1 MQIVYEAYK
10 MNKRLIAVSLFLFSS
25 VLLFAQETI
34 VKGKVTDANSGDPIP
49 FVNVV
54 FKGTTIGAT
63 TDFDGKYM
71 IKTSTPT
78 DSLFASYIGYKPK
91 HKIVVKGITQTIDF
105 QIEEDIQ
112 QLAEVVVRPGVNP
125 AFEILK
131 QVNKN
136 KYINDKR
143 RLTAYEY
150 DTYTKIEIDVDNIS
164 EKFRKKKIM
173 MKIANVLDSIDRIA
187 GEDGK
192 PILPLLITE
201 SVSKIYYRENP
212 SLKFEN
218 ILQSKI
224 TGVGVE
230 DGTLVT
236 QLVGSSFQ
244 EYNFY
249 QNWLNIVSKEF
260 ISPIA
265 DGGRLY
271 YEYDLM
277 DSLYVG
283 NDYCY
288 RLDFYPRSPQDLAF
302 TGTMWIT
309 REGYALKQ
317 IDASIGKQANLN
329 FIEKIKIQQELERTN
344 EGAWL
349 PAKNRLLI
357 DISEV
362 NNGQAGMLAKFYTSN
377 KKFVINKPH
386 EPPFYGQPILMAED
400 ARLNE
405 SEVYWDTLR
414 HEPLSSTEKNV
425 YKMIDTLQNIPIIR
439 TYTDIIKI
447 IIGGYLTEG
456 KVDIGPYVSLLAVN
470 NIEGIRIQP
479 GFKTNM
485 KFSNK
490 WVIGGQFGYGF
501 KDEKFKYLGYV
512 QNILSR
518 KRWTTLTFKARSD
531 LGRVGLEDENIGDN
545 LLLQA
550 AQRFGTFR
558 SGYYFNEDR
567 VDFKREFF
575 KGFSQRVGFRY
586 FTFSPAYDF
595 GYYAEP
601 DNIATSE
608 ILQKFQTSEFIFE
621 SRYARDELFVQD
633 DNDRISLGT
642 TRWPII
648 TFRYVRGLSGVID
661 SDFDYQK
668 FRLSF
673 NKRMRMGPLGVGYL
687 NLEGDYIKGILPYP
701 LLTLH
706 IGNQTIIY
714 SSGLYNL
721 MRYGEFVSDRSVAL
735 QYQHHFEGLFLNR
748 IPLMR
753 KLKWRLTGS
762 ANVIYGSLSDANW
775 NLNAMTLSDGVT
787 PTVPIGTFKSYKPY
801 VELGYG
807 VENIFK
813 FIRIEFVHR
822 VTYLDNLMDGDK
834 PKKFGVRIGFQFTL

>member
-1 MQIVYEAYK
+1 VLIVSVAYE
-10 MNKRLIAVSLFLFSS
+10 MIKRFIPICFFLFSITS
-25 VLLFAQETI
+25 LFAQETI

-54 FKGTTIGAT
+54 FKGTSIGAT
-63 TDFDGKYM
+63 TDFDGNYL

-78 DSLFASYIGYKPK
+78 DSIYVSYIGYKPK
-91 HKIVVKGITQTIDF
+91 HKRIVKGIAQTIDF
-105 QIEEDIQ
+105 QIQEDTQ
-112 QLAEVVVRPGVNP
+112 QLDEVVVKPGINP

-131 QVNKN
+131 RVNDNKN
-136 KYINDKR
+136 KNDKR

-173 MKIANVLDSIDRIA
+173 KKITNVLDSIDRIA

-201 SVSKIYYRENP
+201 SVSKIYYRDNP
-212 SLKFEN
+212 KLKFEN
-218 ILQSKI
+218 ILNSKI

-277 DSLYVG
+277 DSLYIG

-302 TGTMWIT
+302 IGTMWIT
-309 REGYALKQ
+309 REGYALRQ
-317 IDASIGKQANLN
+317 IDATIGKQANLN
-329 FIEKIKIQQELERTN
+329 FVEKIKIQQELERTE

-349 PAKNRLLI
+349 PSKNRLLI

-377 KKFVINKPH
+377 KKFVINKPY
-386 EPPFYGQPILMAED
+386 ETSFYEQPIMMAED
-400 ARLNE
+400 ARLYE
-405 SEVYWDTLR
+405 GDAYWDTLR
-414 HEPLSSTEKNV
+414 HEPLSTTEKNV
-425 YKMIDTLQNIPIIR
+425 YKMIDTLQTIPVIR

-447 IIGGYLTEG
+447 AVGGYYTVG
-456 KVDIGPYVSLLAVN
+456 KFDIGPYVSILAIN
-470 NIEGIRIQP
+470 NIEGVRIQP
-479 GFKTNM
+479 GFKTNL

-490 WVIGGQFGYGF
+490 WVLGGQVGYGF
-501 KDEKFKYLGYV
+501 KDEKYKYLGYV
-512 QNILSR
+512 QNIISR

-531 LGRVGLEDENIGDN
+531 IGRVGLEDDNIGDN
-545 LLLQA
+545 FLLQA
-550 AQRFGTFR
+550 SQRFGTFR
-558 SGYYFNEDR
+558 TGYYFQEGR
-567 VDFKREFF
+567 ADFKREFF

-586 FTFSPAYDF
+586 STFSPTYDF
-595 GYYAEP
+595 GYYENP
-601 DNIATSE
+601 EDPVNSE
-608 ILQKFQTSEFIFE
+608 ILQNYQTSEFIFE

-648 TFRYVRGLSGVID
+648 TFRYVLGTNGIFD

-673 NKRMRMGPLGVGYL
+673 NKRLRMGPLGVGYF
-687 NLEGDYIKGILPYP
+687 NLSGDYVKGVIPYP
-701 LLTLH
+701 LLTMH
-706 IGNQTIIY
+706 IGNQTPIY
-714 SSGLYNL
+714 SSVLYNL
-721 MRYGEFVSDRSVAL
+721 MQYGEFVSDRSLAL

-753 KLKWRLTGS
+753 KLKWRWTAS
-762 ANVIYGSLSDANW
+762 ANVVYGSISQA
-775 NLNAMTLSDGVT
+775 NLNLNSEVTSDGT
-787 PTVPIGTFKSYKPY
+787 DTLPIGTFRSNLPY

-813 FIRIEFVHR
+813 FLRVEFVHR
-822 VTYLDNLMDGDK
+822 MTYLDNPGAK
-834 PKKFGVRIGFQFTL
+834 SFGVRFGFQFTL

>member
-1 MQIVYEAYK
+1 MPIVFVAEK
-10 MNKRLIAVSLFLFSS
+10 MILRFITLSLLLFSS
-25 VLLFAQETI
+25 VLLFAQETTI
-34 VKGKVTDANSGDPIP
+34 KGKVTDANSGDPIP

-54 FKGTTIGAT
+54 FKGTSIGT
-63 TDFDGKYM
+63 VTDFDGNYLV
-71 IKTSTPT
+71 KTSTPT
-78 DSLFASYIGYKPK
+78 DSLFASYIGYRSK
-91 HKIVVKGITQTIDF
+91 HKSVVKGVVQTIDF

-112 QLAEVVVRPGVNP
+112 QLGEVVIRSGENP
-125 AFEILK
+125 AFEILRR
-131 QVNKN
+131 VNKN
-136 KYINDKR
+136 KNKNDKR
-143 RLTAYEY
+143 KLTAYEY

-164 EKFRKKKIM
+164 EKFREKKIM
-173 MKIANVLDSIDRIA
+173 KKIANVLDSIDRIA

-201 SVSKIYYRENP
+201 SVSKIYYRDNP

-283 NDYCY
+283 EHYCY

-309 REGYALKQ
+309 KEGYALKQ
-317 IDASIGKQANLN
+317 IDATIGKQANLN
-329 FIEKIKIQQELERTN
+329 FVEKIKIQQELEPT
-344 EGAWL
+344 EDGGAWL
-349 PAKNRLLI
+349 STKNRVLI

-377 KKFVINKPH
+377 KKFLINKPY
-386 EPPFYGQPILMAED
+386 ETKFYEQPILMAED

-405 SEVYWDTLR
+405 SEAYWDTLR
-414 HEPLSSTEKNV
+414 HEPLSTTEKNV
-425 YKMIDTLQNIPIIR
+425 YKMIDTLQTIPVIR

-447 IIGGYLTEG
+447 AIGGYLTQG
-456 KVDIGPYVSLLAVN
+456 KIDIGPYVSLLAVN
-470 NIEGIRIQP
+470 NIEGVRIQP
-479 GFKTNM
+479 GFKTNI

-490 WVIGGQFGYGF
+490 WVIGGQVGYGF
-501 KDEKFKYLGYV
+501 KDEKVKYLGYV

-545 LLLQA
+545 FLLQA
-550 AQRFGTFR
+550 SQRFGTFR
-558 SGYYFNEDR
+558 SGYYFNEGR

-586 FTFSPAYDF
+586 FTFSPAFDF

-608 ILQKFQTSEFIFE
+608 ILQNFETSELIFE

-642 TRWPII
+642 TSWPVI
-648 TFRYVRGLSGVID
+648 TFRYVKGMSGVID

-668 FRLSF
+668 FRLSL

-687 NLEGDYIKGILPYP
+687 NLDGDYVKGTIPYP

-714 SSGLYNL
+714 SSAVYNL

-735 QYQHHFEGLFLNR
+735 RYQHHFEGLFLNR

-762 ANVIYGSLSDANW
+762 ANVVYGALSDANLK
-775 NLNAMTLSDGVT
+775 LNAPTLSDGA
-787 PTVPIGTFKSYKPY
+787 PTVPIGTFKSNKPY

-813 FIRIEFVHR
+813 FLRVEFVHR
-822 VTYLDNLMDGDK
+822 MTYLDNLMDGDK